1 MNVWLLNTIIF
12 PIGIY
17 YLFGIKCDLYL
28 FIILIF
34 HISYPYGLNEWY
46 TSITYTYNNIW
57 CRSHIVWEISRRSH
71 IWWNSYASSPICY
84 HSLPTM
90 CITVILGYF
99 DIRATVR
106 HNANSP
112 EYVAHAPPFPDG
124 RSLSFGARPEMKI
137 TYRHFRPYEFDL
149 WSEEMMGSFGGNDS
163 HPMNRHA
170 CTHTKERD
178 DETYGHIITHTYT
191 QQIFVCPLDVCSY
204 HFYLFV
210 HDSPIFPPFIP
221 PPPYEADVSKPITFH
236 AAKSNVM
243 RFKLF

>member
-1 MNVWLLNTIIF
+1 
-12 PIGIY
+12 
-17 YLFGIKCDLYL
+17 
-28 FIILIF
+28 
-34 HISYPYGLNEWY
+34 
-46 TSITYTYNNIW
+46 
-57 CRSHIVWEISRRSH
+57 
-71 IWWNSYASSPICY
+71 
-84 HSLPTM
+84 
-90 CITVILGYF
+90 
-99 DIRATVR
+99 
-106 HNANSP
+106 
-112 EYVAHAPPFPDG
+112 
-124 RSLSFGARPEMKI
+124 
-137 TYRHFRPYEFDL
+137 
-149 WSEEMMGSFGGNDS
+149 MGSFGGNDS

-243 RFKLF
+243 RFKLFQCKLYVRHTTLFSRRTRFIRLFFFSSLAYSLLACWIRIFSITAASSKSQFSPKHTTTTTTTEQYSSPEKKNIYI